1 MDKPDAMS
9 RKHNLNGGENDN
21 IDVTVLSSWMF
32 RELAIRVNYREVDV
46 IGADMHWYDQIK
58 EKMQAQIELEVQK
71 AITQKQQG
79 VWILEDSCIT

>member
-1 MDKPDAMS
+1 
-9 RKHNLNGGENDN
+9 
-21 IDVTVLSSWMF
+21 MF

-58 EKMQAQIELEVQK
+58 EKMRAQIELEVQK

-79 VWILEDSCIT
+79 V